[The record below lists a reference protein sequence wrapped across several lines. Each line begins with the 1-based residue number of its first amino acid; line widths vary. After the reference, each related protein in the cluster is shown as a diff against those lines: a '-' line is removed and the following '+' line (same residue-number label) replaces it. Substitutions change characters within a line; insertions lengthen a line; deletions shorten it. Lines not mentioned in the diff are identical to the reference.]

1 MITLPTME
9 QQIYAHFIDALALL
23 DFVDDTE
30 LERIAISLEGE
41 ISCSAKD
48 RETGRT
54 LAKIVRS
61 YKEVPYAPV

>member
-1 MITLPTME
+1 MIELPTME
-9 QQIYAHFIDALALL
+9 QQIYSHLIEALAKL
-23 DFVDDTE
+23 DFVGDGE
-30 LERIAISLEGE
+30 LERIAITLEGN

-48 RETGRT
+48 REHGRT

>member
-1 MITLPTME
+1 MIELPTME
-9 QQIYAHFIDALALL
+9 QRIYERLIEALAYL
-23 DFVDDTE
+23 DMLDDAE

-41 ISCSAKD
+41 ISSSPKE
-48 RETGRT
+48 REHGRT